1 MMKSLIRLF
10 DQFNWEKAD
19 NYPEGTF
26 KKTLRDEDG
35 AKTILL
41 KLPEG
46 FTMEMHS
53 HITTEQHFVLKGAY
67 TSADTTY
74 HEGSYQLFYA
84 HEEHGPFYSKDG
96 ALVLIIWDP
105 YKLAE

>member
-1 MMKSLIRLF
+1 MKNLINLF
-10 DQFNWEKAD
+10 DDLNWEKAD

-41 KLPEG
+41 RLPAG
-46 FTMEMHS
+46 FSMELHS

-67 TSADTTY
+67 TNEGITC
-74 HEGSYQLFYA
+74 HEGSYQLFDA
-84 HEEHGPFYSKDG
+84 KEEHGPFYSKDG
-96 ALVLIIWDP
+96 ALILVTWDP
-105 YKLAE
+105 YKTAE